1 MSLEVRVEPGERAS
15 AMVYR
20 ILPIYSGCS
29 LAEKTAQLRVFCG
42 GLTQL
47 VRDRKFAMPSLP
59 FFVRKPLR
67 MGATHEKRPHVI
79 CLLNVRGEQLV
90 GSDSAGRETLLI
102 DILADS
108 L

>member
-1 MSLEVRVEPGERAS
+1 MTLEVRVEPGERAS

-20 ILPIYSGCS
+20 ILPQSTGVFTSQKNGPAPGI
-29 LAEKTAQLRVFCG
+29 LRRPNAA
-42 GLTQL
+42 
-47 VRDRKFAMPSLP
+47 VRDRKFAISSLP
-59 FFVRKPLR
+59 FLVRKPLR